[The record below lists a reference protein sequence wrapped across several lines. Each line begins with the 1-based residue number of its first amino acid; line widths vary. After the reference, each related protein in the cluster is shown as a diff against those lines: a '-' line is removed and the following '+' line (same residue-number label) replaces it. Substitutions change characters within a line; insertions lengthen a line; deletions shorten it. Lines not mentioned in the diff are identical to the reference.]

1 MTRCRL
7 AIAVVSVAGLALW
20 KCAGPVAPE
29 GCQMY
34 QTVAT
39 PGENSPARPSASCE
53 NPGATEG
60 GQTTVAVSVST
71 GLTPR
76 FDWTP
81 QLGITHLTV
90 TSLRSDGQAVMVV
103 WSFSASPLATVGP
116 SVRFGLLPPGAT
128 SEGPTR
134 PLLRGTSYRVTL
146 ERIIGGDVIS
156 VYGAATFTR

>member
-1 MTRCRL
+1 MTRLPL
-7 AIAVVSVAGLALW
+7 AIAVASVAGLTLW

-29 GCQMY
+29 GCQIN

-39 PGENSPARPSASCE
+39 PSANSAARASTSCA
-53 NPGATEG
+53 NPGDTEG
-60 GQTTVAVSVST
+60 RQTIVAVSVSA

-81 QLGITHLTV
+81 QDGITHFAV
-90 TSLRSDGQAVMVV
+90 TSIRSDGQAVMVV
-103 WSFSASPLATVGP
+103 WSFSASPLAIVGP
-116 SVRFGLLPPGAT
+116 SVRFGVLPQGAT

-134 PLLRGTSYRVTL
+134 PLVRGTSYRVTL

-156 VYGAATFTR
+156 VYGAATFTP